1 MAKEISEKTKKTI
14 KLDKNQT
21 IKLYQNKEKELQGI
35 SQRVEQIDGI
45 LQEMQKAEI
54 SLAQIKKLKNEEK
67 LLVNLG
73 AGVLIECEVTNKSS
87 IKVML
92 PGQIMTERSIDDV
105 IEDIDKRKKELSS
118 AKEKLVKSYNQT
130 SQMLEQISKVFR
142 EMQLREEQKKKATDT
157 SIEWLKLERG
167 L

>member
-1 MAKEISEKTKKTI
+1 MGKEVKENKTRKTI

-21 IKLYQNKEKELQGI
+21 VKLYQNKEKELQGI

-45 LQEMQKAEI
+45 LQEMQKAEVA
-54 SLAQIKKLKNEEK
+54 LKQIKKLKSEEK

-73 AGVLIECEVTNKSS
+73 AGVLVECEVSNKSS

-92 PGQIMTERSIDDV
+92 PGQIMTEKNIDEV
-105 IEDIDKRKKELSS
+105 IEDIDKRNKELHS

-142 EMQLREEQKKKATDT
+142 EMQLREEQKKKSTDT
-157 SIEWLKLERG
+157 SIE
-167 L
+167 

>member
-1 MAKEISEKTKKTI
+1 MGKEVKENKTRKTI

-21 IKLYQNKEKELQGI
+21 VKLYQNKEKELQGI

-45 LQEMQKAEI
+45 LQEMQKAEVA
-54 SLAQIKKLKNEEK
+54 LKQIKKLKSEEK

-73 AGVLIECEVTNKSS
+73 AGVLVECEVSNKSS

-92 PGQIMTERSIDDV
+92 PGQIMTERNIDEV
-105 IEDIDKRKKELSS
+105 IEDIDKRNKELHS

-142 EMQLREEQKKKATDT
+142 EMQLREEQKKKSTDT
-157 SIEWLKLERG
+157 SIE
-167 L
+167 

>member
-1 MAKEISEKTKKTI
+1 MGKEVKENKTRKTI

-21 IKLYQNKEKELQGI
+21 VKLYQNKEKELQGI

-45 LQEMQKAEI
+45 LQEMQKAEVA
-54 SLAQIKKLKNEEK
+54 LKQIKKLKCEEK

-73 AGVLIECEVTNKSS
+73 AGVLVECEVSNKSS

-92 PGQIMTERSIDDV
+92 PGQIMTERNIDEV
-105 IEDIDKRKKELSS
+105 IEDIDKRNKELHS

-142 EMQLREEQKKKATDT
+142 EMQLREEQKKKSTDT
-157 SIEWLKLERG
+157 SIE
-167 L
+167 

>member
-1 MAKEISEKTKKTI
+1 MVKEIKENKTKKTI
-14 KLDKNQT
+14 RLDKNQT
-21 IKLYQNKEKELQGI
+21 VKLYQNKEKELQGI

-54 SLAQIKKLKNEEK
+54 ALKQIKKLKGEEK

-73 AGVLIECEVTNKSS
+73 AGVLIECAVSNKSS

-92 PGQIMTERSIDDV
+92 PGQIMTERNIDEV
-105 IEDIDKRKKELSS
+105 IEDIDKRNKELHS

-142 EMQLREEQKKKATDT
+142 EMQLREEQKKKTADT
-157 SIEWLKLERG
+157 SIE
-167 L
+167 

>member
-1 MAKEISEKTKKTI
+1 MAKDIKENKTRKTI

-21 IKLYQNKEKELQGI
+21 VKLYQNKEKELQGI

-54 SLAQIKKLKNEEK
+54 ALKQIKKLKSEEK
-67 LLVNLG
+67 ILVNLG
-73 AGVLIECEVTNKSS
+73 AGVLIECEVSNKSS

-92 PGQIMTERSIDDV
+92 PGQIMTERGIDEV
-105 IEDIDKRKKELSS
+105 IEDIDKRNKELHS

-142 EMQLREEQKKKATDT
+142 EMQLREEQKKKSTDT
-157 SIEWLKLERG
+157 SIE
-167 L
+167 